1 MTVEDLL
8 GFLFVIIAIVGS
20 IKKNQ
25 KKKQQAQARK
35 AVRQELASK
44 KQNRAPYS
52 MESLQAWF
60 EEETKEKQPA
70 ASVGPAVA
78 ASTGSI
84 QEITHEGLH
93 PCEVHEGAP
102 AQVAQPRI
110 QARVQ
115 VTEKPKVMLGSMGV
129 DSHEGI
135 HPCDEH
141 EDDLLQSEK
150 PLMPIPVEKPG
161 IQLDWTGENMVK
173 AFIMQEVLTRPAQ
186 RRRA

>member
-1 MTVEDLL
+1 MTVEDFL
-8 GFLFVIIAIVGS
+8 GFLFVIIGIVAS

-35 AVRQELASK
+35 VVRKEIAAKQ
-44 KQNRAPYS
+44 QNRAPYS
-52 MESLQAWF
+52 MEALQAWF
-60 EEETKEKQPA
+60 EEETGEKQPA
-70 ASVGPAVA
+70 APAEPAVA

-84 QEITHEGLH
+84 KEQTHEGLH
-93 PCEVHEGAP
+93 PCDVHEDAP
-102 AQVAQPRI
+102 QQVAQPRI
-110 QARVQ
+110 QTRVQ
-115 VTEKPKVMLGSMGV
+115 VTERPQVVLGSMGV

-141 EDDLLQSEK
+141 EDDLLTSDK
-150 PLMPIPVEKPG
+150 PLIPMTVEKPG